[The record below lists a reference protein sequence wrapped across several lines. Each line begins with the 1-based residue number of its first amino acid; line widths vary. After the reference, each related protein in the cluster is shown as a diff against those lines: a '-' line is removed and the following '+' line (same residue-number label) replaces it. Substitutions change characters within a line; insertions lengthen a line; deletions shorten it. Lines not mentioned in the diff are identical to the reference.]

1 MRIESKHLFS
11 ENISPFVKS
20 IILKRRAGIKLTEQE
35 ENRFQRESRR
45 LNEVVSMVEVPKN
58 PISPTGRIANTFGN
72 KKSIEDMD
80 DDEEID
86 LDEIL
91 REMGYY
97 DNEEEDELS
106 DDELQKVLRDLELED
121 DIDESTMVNY
131 NSKGYKEGMKLVSD
145 LRRGLFRKLDNDE
158 LDDFMGA
165 LKVSF
170 GLK

>member
-20 IILKRRAGIKLTEQE
+20 IILKRRVGIKLTEQE

-58 PISPTGRIANTFGN
+58 PISPTGRIDNTFGN

-97 DNEEEDELS
+97 DNEEEDELFFFL

-131 NSKGYKEGMKLVSD
+131 NSKGYKEGMN
-145 LRRGLFRKLDNDE
+145 LFLI
-158 LDDFMGA
+158 
-165 LKVSF
+165 
-170 GLK
+170 

>member
-1 MRIESKHLFS
+1 MRIASKHLFS
-11 ENISPFVKS
+11 DNTSPFVKS
-20 IILKRRAGIKLTEQE
+20 LILKRRAGIKLTEQE

-58 PISPTGRIANTFGN
+58 PISPTGRIANTFRD

-97 DNEEEDELS
+97 ENEDELT
-106 DDELQKVLRDLELED
+106 DDELEKVLRDLEMED
-121 DIDESTMVNY
+121 DYIDESSLINY
-131 NSKGYKEGMKLVSD
+131 DSKGYKEAMKLVSD